1 MGLTLA
7 IMIFMGIVGIL
18 FLIAVG
24 VLKISEA
31 ILWLIYGD

>member
-1 MGLTLA
+1 MGLALA

-31 ILWLIYGD
+31 ILWLIYSD